1 MGLCLLYQSLRLLSI
16 AQGAVNI
23 PLSGFLGHI
32 GAFIVQLLTL
42 AEPQLHFHA
51 RSLEIEGKRDERIAL
66 LRDKP
71 GQPVDLPPVHEQG
84 RRGR

>member
-42 AEPQLHFHA
+42 AEPQLHF
-51 RSLEIEGKRDERIAL
+51 LTITIEI
-66 LRDKP
+66 
-71 GQPVDLPPVHEQG
+71 
-84 RRGR
+84 

>member
-51 RSLEIEGKRDERIAL
+51 RALEIEGKRDERIAL
-66 LRDKP
+66 LRDA
-71 GQPVDLPPVHEQG
+71 GA
-84 RRGR
+84 